1 MEREAGWGPVGCLVY
16 TCCFWLFCVTLVSPG
31 EGHRLRSST
40 ALYQLG
46 AWTTSVPMDDGD
58 PPFFPSKN
66 HLLCIFHMVTDI
78 LLFSL
83 FLGTFFFFAM
93 SMAYGRSQ
101 ARDQI

>member
-31 EGHRLRSST
+31 GGHRLRSST

-46 AWTTSVPMDDGD
+46 AWTTSVPMDEGD
-58 PPFFPSKN
+58 LPFFPSKN

-78 LLFSL
+78 LLSSYF
-83 FLGTFFFFAM
+83 
-93 SMAYGRSQ
+93 
-101 ARDQI
+101 